1 MVIKGLNHVGL
12 VVSDLDRAISF
23 YQNALGLRLVQRQV
37 RNKGPIEK
45 VVGYSDAHLEFAL
58 MEFQSGGTLELI
70 YYFSPGSIDRPTL
83 HRSVIGGSHIG
94 FNVENIDE
102 VFESIKKHGGTELNP
117 PVEVI
122 PGKKVCYLQDID
134 ENWIELIEIKESSN

>member
-1 MVIKGLNHVGL
+1 MVIKGFNHVGL
-12 VVSDLDRAISF
+12 VVSDLDRAIFF
-23 YQNALGLRLVQRQV
+23 YQNALGLRLTQRQI
-37 RNKGPIEK
+37 RNRGPIEK

-70 YYFSPGSIDRPTL
+70 YYFSPESIDRPTQ
-83 HRSVIGGSHIG
+83 HRSVVGGSHIG
-94 FNVENIDE
+94 FNVENIDQ
-102 VFESIKKHGGTELNP
+102 VFDSIKKYGAKELNP

-134 ENWIELIEIKESSN
+134 GNWIELIEMKL